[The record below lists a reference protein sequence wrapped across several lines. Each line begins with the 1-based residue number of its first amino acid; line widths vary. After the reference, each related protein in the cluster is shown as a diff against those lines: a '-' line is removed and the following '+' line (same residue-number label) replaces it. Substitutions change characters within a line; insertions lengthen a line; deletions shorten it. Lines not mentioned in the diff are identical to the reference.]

1 LSSSLIPFGYIV
13 AYDELHGNDAATERS
28 LHSRSRLTGLHPARA
43 QADTSAPSSAPVLTV
58 EVSGKPALSL
68 TAADLDAMP
77 RATAALTAD
86 GNTTTYEG
94 VLLYDL
100 LIKAGWQFGRGMTGK
115 GMASYILIT
124 AKDGYQ
130 VLFAPAEIDPA
141 FAGEK
146 VIVADKTDGGSLPGP
161 QQPFRIVTP
170 ADKMHARSIYS
181 IVKIE
186 LVKLR
191 Q

>member
-1 LSSSLIPFGYIV
+1 MRPLPATILHLS
-13 AYDELHGNDAATERS
+13 AACLLALAVSAPTS
-28 LHSRSRLTGLHPARA
+28 ARA
-43 QADTSAPSSAPVLTV
+43 QADASTTAGSAPAASAPTLTV
-58 EVSGKPALSL
+58 EVIGKPTLSL

-77 RATAALTAD
+77 RATASLSSD
-86 GNTTTYEG
+86 GNTTTYQG

-124 AKDGYQ
+124 ARDGYQ

-146 VIVADKTDGGSLPGP
+146 VLVADRADNAPLPGP
-161 QQPFRIVTP
+161 QQPFRIVSP